1 MYELKYV
8 FYEYL
13 KLNLA
18 LQVLLM
24 YNLNI
29 NTCITR
35 VCFTR
40 IHRITSIKKGGE
52 VMELNKEILK
62 GHIDTLI
69 LAILEKNDSYG
80 FEIAKNVFEQ
90 TTFELKDGTLY
101 ISLKRLESKGLVES
115 YWQSSK
121 GPGNR
126 RKYYKITEEGVK
138 NLELKVQEWVFVK
151 NIMDKYLEGRYT
163 NENNR

>member
-1 MYELKYV
+1 
-8 FYEYL
+8 
-13 KLNLA
+13 
-18 LQVLLM
+18 
-24 YNLNI
+24 
-29 NTCITR
+29 
-35 VCFTR
+35 
-40 IHRITSIKKGGE
+40 
-52 VMELNKEILK
+52 MELNKEILK

-80 FEIAKNVFEQ
+80 FEIARNVLEQ
-90 TTFELKDGTLY
+90 TSFELKDGTLY
-101 ISLKRLESKGLVES
+101 ISLKRLESKGLIES

-138 NLELKVQEWVFVK
+138 NLELKIQEWIFVK
-151 NIMDKYLEGRYT
+151 NIMDKYLEGRDN